1 MSAERLPVAEP
12 GDVRRAAGE
21 RAPADRRR
29 PPTAA
34 KASASGAHH
43 RLPEEPEHG
52 HKVAHDAGQDTHQEV
67 PR

>member
-1 MSAERLPVAEP
+1 MSRGRLPVAEP

-21 RAPADRRR
+21 RAPAGHRL

-43 RLPEEPEHG
+43 RLPDEPEHG
-52 HKVAHDAGQDTHQEV
+52 HRTARGAGQDAHQEV
-67 PR
+67 AR